1 MSVMFC
7 NLRIFIFLIIN
18 KEIAGLI
25 CYDSNK
31 ASQFYNGRDYRA
43 IECGEK
49 KTYCWRKKYLP
60 AGKGKVKYSLNHKKV
75 FITSFFYRLR
85 KG

>member
-1 MSVMFC
+1 MFC

-18 KEIAGLI
+18 KAINGLI

-31 ASQFYNGRDYRA
+31 ASQLYNGRDYRA
-43 IECGEK
+43 TECGEK

-60 AGKGKVKYSLNHKKV
+60 AGKGKFRYSLNQKK
-75 FITSFFYRLR
+75 SFYKVILYRLR

>member
-18 KEIAGLI
+18 KAINGLI

-43 IECGEK
+43 TECGEN
-49 KTYCWRKKYLP
+49 KTYCWKKKYLP
-60 AGKGKVKYSLNHKKV
+60 AGEGKFRYSLNQEKK
-75 FITSFFYRLR
+75 FL
-85 KG
+85 